1 MLPKAADTLSGGT
14 GNDVLNGGD
23 GADSLLGGGGG
34 DTLDGGA
41 DDDALFG
48 SDGTDSLLGGA
59 GDDTLDGGAGNDALN
74 GGDGTDSLLGGA
86 GDDILAGG
94 AGRDTLAGGNGND
107 TYILPSGDV
116 VDESGGSGIDTIVT
130 DAASFSLN
138 AIAGVENLTGISGGG
153 QNLYGS
159 NLDNVL
165 TGSTGNDTLSGAA
178 GNDTLDGGAGADS
191 MSASVGD
198 DTYVV
203 DNAGDTVLETF
214 NQGTDTVRTSL
225 AAYTLGANIEHLAGS
240 SDSGQRLAGNALGN
254 LVTAGDGDDTLE
266 GGAGNDVLA
275 GGGGTD
281 TVVFSG
287 ARADYSVTNGKDA
300 MGVWTQVTDN
310 DPAAD
315 GDDGSDRLYG
325 VETVQFTDTTEAIC
339 FYPGTRIRTPSG
351 KVAVEALRA
360 GDLVLIEDG
369 RAVPVRW
376 MGRQTVSTRF
386 ADPLRVLPIRI
397 AAGALDEGVPLRD
410 LLVSPD
416 HALLVDGVLVQAG
429 ALVNGTTIRRET
441 AVPEVFTYWHVELA
455 DHALVRA
462 EGVFAESFIDNVA
475 RLAFDNWA
483 EHEAAAD
490 PAPMAEMELPR
501 AKSHR
506 QVPAATRRRLAARA
520 EALLASR
527 ATQAA

>member
-1 MLPKAADTLSGGT
+1 MSGTTSGVGVWTNGAGATNGATTTVDGTPTSGNDHFWGDALTVATAAGTGIVLGAASDNAADGGAGDDTLDGNAGKDALTGGD

-23 GADSLLGGGGG
+23 GADSLLGGAGS

-41 DDDALFG
+41 GNDVLIG
-48 SDGTDSLLGGA
+48 GDGTDSLLGGA
-59 GDDTLDGGAGNDALN
+59 DDDTLDGGIGSDALI

-86 GDDILAGG
+86 GSDTLDGG
-94 AGRDTLAGGNGND
+94 AGND
-107 TYILPSGDV
+107 V
-116 VDESGGSGIDTIVT
+116 
-130 DAASFSLN
+130 LN
-138 AIAGVENLTGISGGG
+138 
-153 QNLYGS
+153 
-159 NLDNVL
+159 
-165 TGSTGNDTLSGAA
+165 
-178 GNDTLDGGAGADS
+178 GGAGADS

-203 DNAGDTVLETF
+203 DDAGDIVLETF
-214 NQGTDTVRTSL
+214 NQGTDTVRTTL
-225 AAYTLGANIEHLAGS
+225 ASYTLGANLENLAGA

-254 LVTAGDGDDTLE
+254 VVTAGDRDDTLQ

-275 GGGGTD
+275 GGAGAD
-281 TVVFSG
+281 TAVFSG
-287 ARADYSVTNGKDA
+287 ARADYSVTYGKDA

-315 GDDGSDRLYG
+315 GGDGTDRLYG
-325 VETVQFTDTTEAIC
+325 VETLQFKDATQAIC
-339 FYPGTRIRTPSG
+339 FYPGTRVRTPSG
-351 KVAVEALRA
+351 KVPVEALQA
-360 GDLVLIEDG
+360 GDLVVTEVG

-397 AAGALDEGVPLRD
+397 AAGALEEGLPLRD

-455 DHALVRA
+455 EHALVRA

-483 EHEAAAD
+483 EHEAAEL

-501 AKSHR
+501 AKSRR
-506 QVPAATRRRLAARA
+506 QVPAATRRRLAARTK
-520 EALLASR
+520 ALLASR
-527 ATQAA
+527 ATRAA